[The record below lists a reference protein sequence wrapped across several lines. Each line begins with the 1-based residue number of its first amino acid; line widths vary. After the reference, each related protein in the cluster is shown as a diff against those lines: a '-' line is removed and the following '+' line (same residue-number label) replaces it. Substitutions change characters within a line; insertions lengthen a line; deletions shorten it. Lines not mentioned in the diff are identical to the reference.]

1 MNLKFNTVNNKE
13 HSRMLSLYSGQ
24 CSGSSMVSLA
34 SIISMCLVERF
45 LAASFFV

>member
-13 HSRMLSLYSGQ
+13 CSRVLSLSGQ

-34 SIISMCLVERF
+34 SIISMCLLERF
-45 LAASFFV
+45 LAASFFI

>member
-1 MNLKFNTVNNKE
+1 MNLKFNTVNNKGC
-13 HSRMLSLYSGQ
+13 SWVLLLSGQ

-34 SIISMCLVERF
+34 SITSMCLVERF

>member
-13 HSRMLSLYSGQ
+13 RSGVLSLSGQ

-45 LAASFFV
+45 LAASFFA